1 GDVDSAPRTFER
13 RTLQLSSRELD
24 AAADRGTVGE
34 RTRQFQELIAK
45 FTRWLGAVDDRPV
58 DQELLRAESRPFDKA
73 NRDALMRSG
82 FDRLEHVR
90 VRDRNRV
97 AFALQQEFLMIH
109 AARDMRR
116 HDQQAI
122 DLLRGEL

>member
-1 GDVDSAPRTFER
+1 RVAVPAIPWHLPIAYDDKPVDDNPLRDGFVAGKFHVAACIVGAVAGDVDSTPRSFER

-58 DQELLRAESRPFDKA
+58 DQE
-73 NRDALMRSG
+73 
-82 FDRLEHVR
+82 
-90 VRDRNRV
+90 
-97 AFALQQEFLMIH
+97 
-109 AARDMRR
+109 
-116 HDQQAI
+116 
-122 DLLRGEL
+122 